1 MKMVVNPNC
10 SKLVG
15 SDFLTRMNDV
25 VAKTKWVHG
34 KLLVIGNYCF
44 PSSFFSELSEDDE
57 EEDDPDSRSLA
68 IFL

>member
-15 SDFLTRMNDV
+15 SDFLTRMNDD
-25 VAKTKWVHG
+25 AKGVDG

-44 PSSFFSELSEDDE
+44 PSSFFSELSVDDE
-57 EEDDPDSRSLA
+57 EDPDSRSLA

>member
-1 MKMVVNPNC
+1 MVVNPNC

-25 VAKTKWVHG
+25 DAKTKGVNG

>member
-25 VAKTKWVHG
+25 DAKGVNG